1 MATKRP
7 SFTKDLIAQLSTNL
21 GSAIKPETP
30 ADDKPAPLPVVPVEA
45 PKKTGPQ
52 KGQGDEVKHVAFWLD
67 DEDRAIFH
75 EISIHLFAQGI
86 KPTNNLIMRAALRL
100 MPEGTPFLEKVSE
113 LIRLDGRTI
122 RHKQKAAT

>member
-1 MATKRP
+1 MAKNRP

-21 GSAIKPETP
+21 SSTQKPETTSEN
-30 ADDKPAPLPVVPVEA
+30 APAPLPMPAET
-45 PKKTGPQ
+45 PKAVTPQ
-52 KGQGDEVKHVAFWLD
+52 KGKGDEVKHVAFWLD

-86 KPTNNLIMRAALRL
+86 KPTNNLIIRAALRL
-100 MPEGTPFLEKVSE
+100 MPEGPPFLEQVGE
-113 LIRLDGRTI
+113 LIRQDGRTM